1 MPSSIMNQF
10 IATHGEDTLREENKK
25 LKAHYDKTMSKEH
38 GWGNAIMAEKYEL
51 VANAYEAKEEE
62 NDKLKEENKKLKEL
76 LIIREEGFE
85 KVLKVRTNMAKG
97 EIEFL
102 EKENKKLK
110 KENEQAW
117 EEAERWETEAERT
130 SELECIAW
138 IDFYG
143 EKEVLDDIKA
153 YRFREDI
160 LAMKKENKE
169 LKNVTE
175 QIRTSPPP
183 VVQKYREEIKKLTGQ
198 LKEARDEIARE
209 YDGRCADNDEND
221 AREEKLKEENEN
233 LTDIC
238 EELNSII
245 PKCDGIDDI
254 VCSVQLLIQSQ

>member
-1 MPSSIMNQF
+1 MNQF

-25 LKAHYDKTMSKEH
+25 LKEEVEWKKIDLQKEV
-38 GWGNAIMAEKYEL
+38 NR
-51 VANAYEAKEEE
+51 NKE
-62 NDKLKEENKKLKEL
+62 LKEL

-110 KENEQAW
+110 EEIKKLKED
-117 EEAERWETEAERT
+117 
-130 SELECIAW
+130 LEMSQRIHMKV
-138 IDFYG
+138 IRQRHPDH
-143 EKEVLDDIKA
+143 
-153 YRFREDI
+153 I
-160 LAMKKENKE
+160 LLKENKE
-169 LKNVTE
+169 LKASVELKKDAWCPELILKDLYENTNYKDPSLTIKDYIVKVEEENKKLKRANEINSELHSTYE
-175 QIRTSPPP
+175 ECIG
-183 VVQKYREEIKKLTGQ
+183 KAEEEIKKLTGQ
-198 LKEARDEIARE
+198 LKEARDEITRE

-221 AREEKLKEENEN
+221 AREEKLKEENEH

-254 VCSVQLLIQSQ
+254 VCSVQFLILSQ